1 MRHAPGTGGNAS
13 FVGSIPEIYH
23 RHLGPLLFHDYAV
36 DLAGRVRWPAGGTG
50 QVLELAAGTG
60 ILTEQLL
67 ARKPP
72 GVSLIA
78 TDLNAPMLAVA
89 EARLAGHPVTWEVA
103 DATALPFGNACMDAV
118 ICQFGW
124 MFFPD
129 KAQALREARR
139 VLRPG
144 GQLLFSV
151 WGSWD
156 ENPFA
161 RIVNDTIAGFF
172 PGDPPGFY
180 RVPFSLHDPA
190 LLHALVVEAGLP
202 APEITEV
209 ARISS
214 APSAAHAAEGLVRG
228 NPVISAIEERGEGK
242 ADPIVAAV
250 TDALARRFGD
260 HPLRLSLLTR
270 VIEAARDA

>member
-1 MRHAPGTGGNAS
+1 MGHEPGAGGNAS

-36 DLAGRVRWPAGGTG
+36 DLAGRVRWPAGNTG
-50 QVLELAAGTG
+50 QILELAAGTG
-60 ILTEQLL
+60 ILTERLL
-67 ARKPP
+67 AQMAP

-78 TDLNAPMLAVA
+78 TDLNAPMLTVA
-89 EARLAGHPVTWEVA
+89 EGRLAGRPVTWKVA
-103 DATALPFGNACMDAV
+103 DAMALPFGDATMDTV

-151 WGSWD
+151 WGSWE

-161 RIVNDTIAGFF
+161 RVVNDTIAGFF
-172 PGDPPGFY
+172 PGDPPSFY

-190 LLHALVVEAGLP
+190 LLHALVVEAGFP
-202 APEITEV
+202 APEISEV
-209 ARISS
+209 ASISS

-228 NPVISAIEERGEGK
+228 NPVISAIEEREEGK
-242 ADPIVAAV
+242 AESIVAAV

-270 VIEAARDA
+270 VIEASRDA